1 MREGLT
7 ECCRRTAV
15 RVERSGHCCR
25 RAVHAARA
33 MQTAR
38 AVQVVRAV
46 QEASANSAEREVT
59 AGEA

>member
-15 RVERSGHCCR
+15 RVERSGRCCR
-25 RAVHAARA
+25 QV
-33 MQTAR
+33 
-38 AVQVVRAV
+38 VQVV

>member
-1 MREGLT
+1 MREGLA

-15 RVERSGHCCR
+15 RVERSGRCCR
-25 RAVHAARA
+25 
-33 MQTAR
+33 Q